1 MIVRNLLM
9 NQRCKQIC
17 YVDALLLLLKEFRE
31 IQLPNIKSSSL
42 KKSLIQKCQFEFND
56 IPNCLQRI
64 LENDNAQFLKNKSSF
79 S

>member
-42 KKSLIQKCQFEFND
+42 MKSLIKKCQLEFND
-56 IPNCLQRI
+56 LSNCLQRI
-64 LENDNAQFLKNKSSF
+64 LENDNVQFKKKSAVE
-79 S
+79 